1 MAYSLSIENMC
12 QLHDDCMTGMG
23 VRSGLVAELS
33 IWWTAWMV
41 SNPQVVLLFTASWT
55 N

>member
-23 VRSGLVAELS
+23 VRSGLCLGMAES
-33 IWWTAWMV
+33 
-41 SNPQVVLLFTASWT
+41 
-55 N
+55 